1 MRIKKSSIAK
11 RLKILEFFSASVLF
25 SSFLISGTTGKIAGL
40 VKEGGSQTPLVG
52 VNIIITSE
60 WINDELVDLSIPLGA
75 ATSLTGE
82 YFILNLQPGFY
93 DIQAQMIG
101 YRSEKRSK
109 VRVDVDKTTWVNF
122 TLDIETLAGEEV
134 LVTAQREDRIEI
146 DQTVTKQVYMVDEI
160 REIAGI
166 ADIDDIMDL
175 QADVV
180 DNNIRGGRDGE
191 SLYLIN
197 GATIINPLSNRRAYT
212 PMTAGLQQV
221 EVITSGFSAEYGNAQ
236 SGVINMVPKEGSSKW
251 IIRGDFSGTLPHAR
265 NWGGNYYDMEDNPPF
280 DIFYSGPETWINSDP
295 NDPSRA
301 FFTSSTPNWTKY
313 MPEEMTLEDS
323 LKFAELAYKQ
333 FLGYA
338 RELGIDNE
346 SKTDYR
352 ASLSLGGPIS
362 SRSRIF
368 MAGSQKIEHE
378 KLPTVWPKR
387 KRQVMVNLTND
398 IGTLDKLNLSLN
410 YYNGFDNTISPGIG
424 VPYLFELEH
433 KNIYHETN
441 VLESGLRYLHVFSQ
455 AALFELSVRYLYTDE
470 QDHIA
475 TREPGVY
482 LIKNANSYITK
493 YSAPGGLSNN
503 IFAKNRGRSTTKTF
517 SLSGFYTHQINNSIL
532 SKLGWQCYLYDLNVN
547 REQGIDNPGSVSIF
561 KFNGNPFEGALYAQN
576 KLEFQGMIAN
586 LGLRYDIYDFDN
598 DYYSDIFSPLR
609 NPEYNPDPSIPYS
622 EREPYYDMDKALQ
635 TKSKTFT
642 SIQPRIGLA
651 YPVSEK
657 AVVHVN
663 YGTFTQRPDFT
674 KIFDNYITTSPGDE
688 TASVTVSR
696 LGNPRLRPEKTTA
709 YDLGFVRYIT
719 RLSSVLEVS
728 AYYKDVK
735 DLVQHVY
742 YEDEKG
748 NLYETFANRE
758 YADIKGFH
766 TNFEKRHGDF
776 TVIMRYNFQVATG
789 KSATP
794 FDADI
799 KFIEKPD
806 EGELPVELPDPE
818 DEYLNFDRTH
828 RFVSNFSYRTGRDS
842 GPIIYKDFRPL
853 SDWALSLRYS
863 LQSGRPYTYDDSGLG
878 VKYNKRTPVF
888 HNVKLRVQKKLRLKQ
903 TNLSVYMEVYNLL
916 NQRDYAYTLFNNAN
930 AVARWET
937 YYDDDQTN
945 DVGDPMLFDD
955 WDPLLYRQELI
966 FLKNTPRYFR
976 LGLIIN

>member
-25 SSFLISGTTGKIAGL
+25 SSFLFSGTTGKIAGL
-40 VKEGGSQTPLVG
+40 INEGGSQAPLVG

-60 WINDELVDLSIPLGA
+60 WVNDELVDLSIPLGA

-146 DQTVTKQVYMVDEI
+146 DQTVTKQVYMIDEI

-180 DNNIRGGRDGE
+180 DNNIRGGREGE

-197 GATIINPLSNRRAYT
+197 GATIVNPLSNQRAYT
-212 PMTAGLQQV
+212 PMIAGMQQV
-221 EVITSGFSAEYGNAQ
+221 EVITSGFSAEYGNVQ

-251 IIRGDFSGTLPHAR
+251 IIHGDFSGSLPHAR
-265 NWGGNYYDMEDNPPF
+265 NWGGNYYDLEGNSPF
-280 DIFYSGPETWINSDP
+280 DIFYSGPEAWMSSDP

-301 FFTSSTPNWTKY
+301 FFTSSTPNWTSY

-333 FLGYA
+333 FLGFA

-352 ASLSLGGPIS
+352 ASLSLGGPLS
-362 SRSRIF
+362 TRSRIF
-368 MAGSQKIEHE
+368 IAGSQQIEHE

-387 KRQVMVNLTND
+387 KRQVMANLTND
-398 IGTLDKLNLSLN
+398 IGSLDKLYLSLN
-410 YYNGFDNTISPGIG
+410 YYDGFDNTIMPGIG

-441 VLESGLRYLHVFSQ
+441 VLESGLRYIHIFSQ
-455 AALFELSVRYLYTDE
+455 AALLELNARYLYTDE

-493 YSAPGGLSNN
+493 YSAPGGLTNN
-503 IFAKNRGRSTTKTF
+503 IFARKRGGSTTKTF
-517 SLSGFYTHQINNSIL
+517 SLSGFFTHQINNSIL
-532 SKLGWQCYLYDLNVN
+532 SKLGWQYYLYDLNVN
-547 REQGIDNPGSVSIF
+547 REQDIDSPGSVSLF

-586 LGLRYDIYDFDN
+586 LGLRYDIYDFNN
-598 DYYSDIFSPLR
+598 DYFSDIFSPLR
-609 NPEYNPDPSIPYS
+609 NPEFNPDPSIPYN

-642 SIQPRIGLA
+642 RIQPRIGLA

-657 AVVHVN
+657 TVVHVN

-674 KIFDNYITTSPGDE
+674 KIYDNYITTSLGDATE
-688 TASVTVSR
+688 SFTVSR
-696 LGNPRLRPEKTTA
+696 LGNPRLRPENTTA
-709 YDLGFVRYIT
+709 YDLGFVQYIT

-776 TVIMRYNFQVATG
+776 TAIMRYNFQVGTG

-828 RFVSNFSYRTGRDS
+828 RFVSYFSYRTGRDS
-842 GPIIYKDFRPL
+842 GPIIFKDFRPL

-863 LQSGRPYTYDDSGLG
+863 FQSGRPYTYDDGGLG
-878 VKYNKRTPVF
+878 AKFNKRTPVF
-888 HNVKLRVQKKLRLKQ
+888 HNVKLRMQKMIRLKQ
-903 TNLSVYMEVYNLL
+903 TSLSVYVEVYNLL

-930 AVARWET
+930 AVSRWET

-945 DVGDPMLFDD
+945 DIGDPMLFDD

-966 FLKNTPRYFR
+966 FLKNTPRYFKI
-976 LGLIIN
+976 GLIIN